1 MDPRPEDVAAL
12 LQVGAYAEAARALRR
27 LGDLERAQALYEKIW
42 DFAAAAEVAAE
53 RGDRPELLRLLL
65 EVKDLPRAAQLGR
78 EIQGGTAFEQERA
91 ARVYEQ
97 KRMWAE
103 AAPLWE
109 AVGAREHARD
119 LYCRGQQLL
128 EAARLEE
135 ALGRVREAGLVY
147 ERFLAEQSDSSDTP
161 RAALALGRILSGF
174 GRHEEAARYL
184 QRELRQLSVIHGKK
198 GEHGAE
204 EPREQGATPLR
215 LGPGMTRLLRDL
227 RRQLVV
233 ELAALGY
240 GFAARRQL
248 DELRREEPSLL
259 VLEAFLAAEQAR
271 QTARRRFGQPE
282 GSVEDHVKEMT
293 EELLGGRYLVR
304 RLLGSGG
311 MGRVY
316 HARDRMAE
324 RDVAVKVVAPPIDA
338 AARAGFE
345 RFLREARVVS
355 SLRHPHIVAVLDFH
369 EHLGLLVMEY
379 MAGGTVANRL
389 PIWSGSGPRPALG
402 PGLSPGSVRAI
413 LSQVISGLQAAHVHG
428 VIHRDIKPANIFLT
442 ISGEAKL
449 GDFGVAHLQD
459 LGATQ
464 TGGFIGTL
472 AYMSP
477 EQITGAPLSFACDV
491 YALGVTAFQMLTG
504 QLPFP
509 GPDFIGQ
516 HLGATPRP
524 VSSLRSDLAAFD
536 PVIARMLAKNPGERY
551 ATLDELAQALA
562 AIPLGTEGG
571 GFVGSYAASSSR
583 AESEPESRLEQAHG
597 VGGERYRIE
606 ALLGQTVVSTL
617 ERGIDQRLG
626 RAVIVERFAE
636 GYLQGEE
643 GARHLDWLRIMARY
657 GGPHL
662 QRVLRIEAQTG
673 RVIYE
678 APLGPSP
685 RQPLSSLA
693 AARLV
698 WGLVHALSGPHG
710 EGVAHG
716 GLRSDTV
723 VLEES
728 GPTLLVAGHGPNLRT
743 TQEDF
748 IDLRTLLHEVA
759 PGLVLPGETGTLDLH
774 RGARG
779 AAGIEWAEWAEW
791 AQRYLGQVANIQ

>member
-1 MDPRPEDVAAL
+1 MTAL
-12 LQVGAYAEAARALRR
+12 LQAGAYAEAARALRR
-27 LGDLERAQALYEKIW
+27 LGDLERAQALYEKVW
-42 DFAAAAEVAAE
+42 DFATAAEVAAE

-65 EVKDLPRAAQLGR
+65 EAKDLPRAAQLGQ
-78 EIQGGTAFEQERA
+78 EIQSGTALEQERA

-97 KRMWAE
+97 KRMWPE
-103 AAPLWE
+103 AAALWE
-109 AVGAREHARD
+109 AVGAREHARE
-119 LYCRGQQLL
+119 LYRRGQLPL

-135 ALGRVREAGLVY
+135 ALGRVREAGLIY
-147 ERFLAEQSDSSDTP
+147 ERFLAEQPASPEAP

-184 QRELRQLSVIHGKK
+184 QRALRQVSSAV
-198 GEHGAE
+198 GEGETPGEPGGEEDRERGAA
-204 EPREQGATPLR
+204 PP
-215 LGPGMTRLLRDL
+215 GPGPTLARLLRDL

-248 DELRREEPSLL
+248 DEMRREEPSLPA
-259 VLEAFLAAEQAR
+259 LEAFLAAEQAR
-271 QTARRRFGQPE
+271 LAAARPPGQPE
-282 GSVEDHVKEMT
+282 GGDQGQEGT

-338 AARAGFE
+338 AAQASFQ

-355 SLRHPHIVAVLDFH
+355 SLRHPHIVTVLDFH

-379 MAGGTVANRL
+379 MAGGTVADRL
-389 PIWSGSGPRPALG
+389 QVGPEPGARPAS
-402 PGLSPGSVRAI
+402 SPSSVRAI
-413 LSQVISGLQAAHVHG
+413 LGQVISGLQAAHAHG

-442 ISGEAKL
+442 ASGEAKL

-477 EQITGAPLSFACDV
+477 EQITGAPLSFACDI

-504 QLPFP
+504 QLPLP

-516 HLGATPRP
+516 HLSATPRT
-524 VSSLRSDLAAFD
+524 VSSLRPDLAAFD
-536 PVIARMLAKNPGERY
+536 PVIARMLAKDPGDRY

-562 AIPLGTEGG
+562 AVPLGVEGG
-571 GFVGSYAASSSR
+571 VYAGRASSAGAGATSG
-583 AESEPESRLEQAHG
+583 SGPEEVHEA
-597 VGGERYRIE
+597 GGERYRVE
-606 ALLGQTVVSTL
+606 ALIGRTAVSTL

-626 RAVIVERFAE
+626 RAVIVERFIE
-636 GYLQGEE
+636 GYWQGEE
-643 GARHLDWLRIMARY
+643 GARHLGWLRTMARH

-662 QRVLRIEAQTG
+662 QRVLRIEAQAG

-678 APLGPSP
+678 APLGPP
-685 RQPLSSLA
+685 PVRPLAPPA

-698 WGLVHALSGPHG
+698 WGLVQALAGPHG

-716 GLRSDTV
+716 DLRSDAV

-728 GPTLLVAGHGPNLRT
+728 GPTLLVAGHGPSLRGVH
-743 TQEDF
+743 EDLA
-748 IDLRTLLHEVA
+748 DLGVLLRELVPGVA
-759 PGLVLPGETGTLDLH
+759 LPGEAGLADW
-774 RGARG
+774 
-779 AAGIEWAEWAEW
+779 AAW
-791 AQRYLGQVANIQ
+791 AQGQLGQVPRTQ